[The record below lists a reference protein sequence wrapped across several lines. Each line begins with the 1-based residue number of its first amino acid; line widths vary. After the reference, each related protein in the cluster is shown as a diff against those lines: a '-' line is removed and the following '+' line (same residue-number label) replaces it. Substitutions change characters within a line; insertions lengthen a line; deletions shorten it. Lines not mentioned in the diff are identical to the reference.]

1 MMTGTSIE
9 QRNKE
14 VLNQMHQAIKRDGL
28 TAQVEFFA
36 EQSHNHGFPTSRAD
50 IWAVLDDIENTFPD
64 VNFEPHQIVAEG
76 DLVMVRYTMSGTHMG
91 VQKLPFVHGGFLAG
105 VAPTG
110 KRIKVK
116 HIHIFRFKDSQVIEH
131 DAVQDNLEMARQLG
145 VRVETGKE
153 NE

>member
-1 MMTGTSIE
+1 MITGTRIE
-9 QRNKE
+9 GRNKE
-14 VLNQMHQAIKRDGL
+14 VLDRMHQAIKQGGL

-36 EQSHNHGFPTSRAD
+36 EQSYNHGFATSRAD

-64 VNFEPHQIVAEG
+64 VNFEAHQIVAEG

-91 VQKLPFVHGGFLAG
+91 VQKLPFVHGGVLAG
-105 VAPTG
+105 VQPTG
-110 KRIKVK
+110 KRINVK

-145 VRVETGKE
+145 VSLEVTAPPR
-153 NE
+153 